1 MPACCRAALT
11 CSTKQPS
18 LKWNRGPEP
27 WWPCAARYVSK
38 AAIGQISFLPRNI
51 ETPFLYG
58 SVFEAFIDTLTIM
71 GLAGLP
77 IAMSSI
83 AKLTEGSKLLSD

>member
-1 MPACCRAALT
+1 MGWVYAGLLQGCSHILHEAAV
-11 CSTKQPS
+11 

-27 WWPCAARYVSK
+27 WWPCAARYVNK
-38 AAIGQISFLPRNI
+38 AAID
-51 ETPFLYG
+51 
-58 SVFEAFIDTLTIM
+58 ALTIM
-71 GLAGLP
+71 GLAGLS